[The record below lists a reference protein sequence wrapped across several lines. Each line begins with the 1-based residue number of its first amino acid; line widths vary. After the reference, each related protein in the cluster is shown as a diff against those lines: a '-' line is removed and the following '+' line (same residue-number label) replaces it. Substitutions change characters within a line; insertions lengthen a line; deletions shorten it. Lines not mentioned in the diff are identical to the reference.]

1 MVKLVNDCR
10 YNESQIRDNWFG
22 TNGHTGAHLD
32 SEGVVRWNSNDQ
44 IPFEDMLADFRTLGL
59 IEEENQLHSNLLRE
73 KETDEFWEDY
83 FNGKG
88 KGVLTDEDIR

>member
-10 YNESQIRDNWFG
+10 YTEDQIKDNFNG

>member
-1 MVKLVNDCR
+1 MLDR
-10 YNESQIRDNWFG
+10 EDGMDDARE
-22 TNGHTGAHLD
+22 AHID
-32 SEGVVRWNSNDQ
+32 AEGVVRWNSNDQ

>member
-1 MVKLVNDCR
+1 
-10 YNESQIRDNWFG
+10 
-22 TNGHTGAHLD
+22 
-32 SEGVVRWNSNDQ
+32 
-44 IPFEDMLADFRTLGL
+44 MLADFRTLGL

-88 KGVLTDEDIR
+88 KGILTDEDIR